1 MALYLHL
8 TEGKVGLGCVHH
20 RHVADG
26 EPGGAP
32 SPDDGLRDPD
42 DGTEHVTGDV
52 RVVRA
57 DPDGSSDKAI
67 WMAMYIYI
75 LCMALSYF
83 FLEKNSIMIRALRML
98 IDGNRKI
105 TIHIIINNF
114 LMDLHL

>member
-1 MALYLHL
+1 MTLHLYL
-8 TEGKVGLGCVHH
+8 TEGKVGLGRVHH

-42 DGTEHVTGDV
+42 DGTDHVAGDV

-67 WMAMYIYI
+67 CMGMYTKIVMIWHYFPENIYA
-75 LCMALSYF
+75 AL
-83 FLEKNSIMIRALRML
+83 
-98 IDGNRKI
+98 
-105 TIHIIINNF
+105 
-114 LMDLHL
+114 